1 MQSEFKGMGFKEVYN
16 TMKENLNI
24 TNIQIEGKENISN
37 DFAYTLDDQNWK
49 EIQLKG
55 LSQGY
60 ESRSMR

>member
-37 DFAYTLDDQNWK
+37 DYIIGPSKIK
-49 EIQLKG
+49 EAPVNM
-55 LSQGY
+55 
-60 ESRSMR
+60 EE

>member
-1 MQSEFKGMGFKEVYN
+1 
-16 TMKENLNI
+16 MKENLNI